1 MYVSVQSLF
10 LLRVLR
16 VVCLCCA
23 ACGVSYQLSWSKLVP
38 PSSMRLGGA
47 EIVGALI
54 ASRAPETATGFPACT
69 QQQSVSAASKACQ
82 QLVKHVSSS

>member
-1 MYVSVQSLF
+1 MYMSAQSLF
-10 LLRVLR
+10 LPA
-16 VVCLCCA
+16 CA
-23 ACGVSYQLSWSKLVP
+23 ACGVCACAACGMSYQLSWSKLVP

-69 QQQSVSAASKACQ
+69 QQ
-82 QLVKHVSSS
+82 